1 MASLSLP
8 SGTIPSGSQLTST
21 SSCTVS
27 TPVLRCLRG
36 LDSRT
41 ERSRAAEPGHI
52 RCPQI
57 RDRAFPSRLL
67 PVNLE
72 SAHSPPAPD
81 RDPAPSSGVPSR
93 RTSSWEVPMPYR
105 FTPVPFS
112 GPAPLLHPTAPPD
125 SGRPGP
131 VETVRPLIREATRV
145 LTDEERVP
153 APDPGRYHPKP
164 SAAPSASHTTYGT
177 ECSGAPASAP
187 AGADGPSRL
196 AETAGGTADGQLA
209 ARVTARTPQE
219 HVPVGAEG
227 SEAVSGADGVRM
239 EDNRAVSEEEHHNEV
254 LVAGRITAEPRFRE
268 LPSGDHLAT
277 WRICVARHP
286 STRFRGRREIGRAS
300 CRERGG
306 SGGGGGGAQST

>member
-1 MASLSLP
+1 
-8 SGTIPSGSQLTST
+8 
-21 SSCTVS
+21 
-27 TPVLRCLRG
+27 
-36 LDSRT
+36 
-41 ERSRAAEPGHI
+41 
-52 RCPQI
+52 
-57 RDRAFPSRLL
+57 
-67 PVNLE
+67 
-72 SAHSPPAPD
+72 
-81 RDPAPSSGVPSR
+81 
-93 RTSSWEVPMPYR
+93 MPYR

-286 STRFRGRREIGRAS
+286 STRFRGRRVDSITCVSFDKGLHEYLRGWRLGDVVDVHGALRRRTWRGVAGPRSVCEVEATSVRFVRGR
-300 CRERGG
+300 RKGER
-306 SGGGGGGAQST
+306 